1 MGIRYTK
8 DGKKIYTINVR
19 LQPFLYEWLKE
30 KEKEGRYGNISD
42 IVRTALLEFKR
53 KIEEEEKEQQSMKT
67 RILDLLSKDEN
78 LRKEILEVL
87 EKEK

>member
-1 MGIRYTK
+1 MAIEER
-8 DGKKIYTINVR
+8 KKVYTIHIRV
-19 LQPFLYEWLKE
+19 PPVLYNWLKE
-30 KEKEGRYGNISD
+30 MENKGKYGNMSD
-42 IVRTALLEFKR
+42 VVRTALWEFKR
-53 KIEEEEKEQQSMKT
+53 EIEREEKEQQSMKT